1 MMEKKKMMIKML
13 KMIRKLSIMMMPEGY
28 GFQGTIMEQWQM
40 VVKKIMGKMMDM
52 MDKEMDKET
61 TKEMKEEMEEEMDK
75 EIGGMLG
82 YFWDMI
88 IDKDMGGFWD
98 EKEDKEAMKVKVKML
113 MKKMTKK
120 FKMIMMEMKDQF
132 G

>member
-1 MMEKKKMMIKML
+1 MIKML

-40 VVKKIMGKMMDM
+40 VMKKIMGKMMDM

-61 TKEMKEEMEEEMDK
+61 TKEMNKEMAK

-88 IDKDMGGFWD
+88 IDKDLGGFWD
-98 EKEDKEAMKVKVKML
+98 EKEDKEAMKVKVKLL
-113 MKKMTKK
+113 MKKT
-120 FKMIMMEMKDQF
+120 
-132 G
+132 